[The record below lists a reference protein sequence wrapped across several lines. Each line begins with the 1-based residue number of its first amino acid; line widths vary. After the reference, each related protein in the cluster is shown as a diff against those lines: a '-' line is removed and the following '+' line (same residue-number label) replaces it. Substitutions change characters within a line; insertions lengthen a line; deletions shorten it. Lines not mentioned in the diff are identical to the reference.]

1 MLNKAYIDLNV
12 LRGNAKRVKEKLP
25 ENVRFCAVV
34 KADAYGHGACAVAN
48 AIYDTV
54 DCFAVALVEEA
65 IALRRCGIDKDIL
78 VLIPPFDEDLE
89 TAVYYSLTL
98 TVVGTEG
105 LKAIDREA
113 RRQNATVKVHIKY
126 NTGMNRFGVDGL
138 DELKKVLEFSEKCE
152 RIIVDG
158 AFSHFAN
165 PENKKSRISA
175 QNKFLLANNLVKSYN
190 KKAICHISASG
201 GFLSGVFFDMVRI
214 GILLYGYKPFDSRA
228 VDVFPVMKILS
239 PVVGH
244 RDLSAGERALYGET
258 RAEKDS
264 SLNLVRCGY
273 ADGFKRDDSGIFS
286 KRCMDVSMYFGSAGE
301 REIAVMEN
309 ADEIAKKTDTISYEV
324 LTKCAMRAEK
334 IYLN

>member
-12 LRGNAKRVKEKLP
+12 LRENAKRVKEKLP
-25 ENVRFCAVV
+25 ENVKFCAVV
-34 KADAYGHGACAVAN
+34 KADAYGHGACAVSN
-48 AIYDTV
+48 ALYDTV

-65 IALRRCGIDKDIL
+65 VALRRCGIDKDVL

-89 TAVYYSLTL
+89 RAVFYSLTL
-98 TVVGTEG
+98 TVVGTEA
-105 LKAIDREA
+105 LKAIEREA
-113 RRQNATVKVHIKY
+113 ERQNANVKVHIKY

-138 DELKKVLEFSEKCE
+138 DELKKVLEFSDKCE
-152 RIIVDG
+152 RVIVDG
-158 AFSHFAN
+158 AFSHFAS

-175 QNKFLLANNLVKSYN
+175 QNKFLLANNLVKRYN
-190 KKAICHISASG
+190 NKATCHLSASG

-228 VDVFPVMKILS
+228 VDVFPAMKIVS

-244 RDLSAGERALYGET
+244 RDLSAGECALYGEAT
-258 RAEKDS
+258 AEKDS

-273 ADGFKRDDSGIFS
+273 ADGFKRSDFGIFS